1 MFKPFS
7 SSDSTSFSEAIL
19 GFILDF
25 GGGLNMSY
33 QVILGAGC
41 LSCTGTIQSCELVNL
56 KTQNSSGY
64 HEEEAS
70 VKGWACHGP
79 PNLKPGTRRGYC
91 WRYQWPRHSLDKWSE
106 GQKYRE
112 ENGGSHWASFRP
124 PQCLKTFWTSLLL
137 EGGLVTQQ
145 G

>member
-70 VKGWACHGP
+70 VKG
-79 PNLKPGTRRGYC
+79 
-91 WRYQWPRHSLDKWSE
+91 
-106 GQKYRE
+106 
-112 ENGGSHWASFRP
+112 
-124 PQCLKTFWTSLLL
+124 
-137 EGGLVTQQ
+137 
-145 G
+145 